1 MYSILQIGGK
11 IMENLEKLQL
21 ACQKYGKTGLARQLN
36 ISAQAIFK
44 ALRERR
50 GLRPI
55 DMLEIDKLLA
65 DICETTQGTTQEQ
78 STLSQ
83 LERLILDNVH
93 KMTEQ
98 AQAEVLA
105 VTLDILKNPNNLTS
119 K

>member
-1 MYSILQIGGK
+1 
-11 IMENLEKLQL
+11 MENFEKLQL
-21 ACQKYGKTGLARQLN
+21 ACQKYGKRAVAQRLQVAESSIYRALN
-36 ISAQAIFK
+36 DK
-44 ALRERR
+44 R
-50 GLRPI
+50 GLRPLQ
-55 DMLEIDKLLA
+55 MLEIDKLLA
-65 DICETTQGTTQEQ
+65 DTIEPTQPQGQSAEQ

-105 VTLDILKNPNNLTS
+105 VTLDMLKNPNNLIS

>member
-1 MYSILQIGGK
+1 
-11 IMENLEKLQL
+11 MENLEKLQL
-21 ACQKYGKTGLARQLN
+21 ACQKYGKTELARRLGVTTM
-36 ISAQAIFK
+36 
-44 ALRERR
+44 ALYHALARN
-50 GLRPI
+50 RPLKPVY
-55 DMLEIDKLLA
+55 MLQIDKLLA

-105 VTLDILKNPNNLTS
+105 VTLNMLKNPNNLIS

>member
-1 MYSILQIGGK
+1 
-11 IMENLEKLQL
+11 MENFEKLQL
-21 ACQKYGKTGLARQLN
+21 ACQKCGKAELARQLN
-36 ISAQAIFK
+36 ITTQAIYDALK
-44 ALRERR
+44 ARR
-50 GLRPI
+50 GLKPVY
-55 DMLEIDKLLA
+55 MLQIDKLLA

-78 STLSQ
+78 ASSPPLSQ

-105 VTLDILKNPNNLTS
+105 LTLDMLKNPNNLTS

>member
-1 MYSILQIGGK
+1 
-11 IMENLEKLQL
+11 MENLEKLQL

-83 LERLILDNVH
+83 LERLILDKV
-93 KMTEQ
+93 KGLTEQEQ
-98 AQAEVLA
+98 AQVLA
-105 VTLDILKNPNNLTS
+105 YVVQLEALHDK
-119 K
+119 